1 MCWARALVLSLS
13 PTALLHSGHPH
24 SSSPSSKP
32 AYQFSFFE
40 PDPFAGTCVGPDLVG
55 MGGSGRLLH
64 GSSSSD
70 VLRPDLLPGSAHFWT
85 KPGPTLGWPAV
96 QGIGHPCSGGF
107 RAVTGGL
114 TQHWWLSHRDRGG
127 PCLLLPGGRLS
138 QPAWRQEAAADPQLP
153 VSADSLPHPP
163 PQMALHPMGGTLPA
177 AAHRGPL
184 LTGNCYWMPQ
194 RRTPITCPSPRSS
207 QDPCSGEDDLTQSRV
222 PHPTPGLR
230 RSCLSWRPGPGPGP
244 LP

>member
-1 MCWARALVLSLS
+1 MSLLSREPAPSWVCWARALVLSLS
-13 PTALLHSGHPH
+13 PTALLHSWHPH

-32 AYQFSFFE
+32 ACQLDLFE
-40 PDPFAGTCVGPDLVG
+40 PDPFAGTCVGPDRVG

-70 VLRPDLLPGSAHFWT
+70 VLRPDLLPGSAHFWA

-127 PCLLLPGGRLS
+127 PCLLLPGGRLP

-163 PQMALHPMGGTLPA
+163 PQMALHPMGGYPASCSSAWAPPHRKLLLDAPAEDPNYLPL
-177 AAHRGPL
+177 PEE
-184 LTGNCYWMPQ
+184 Q
-194 RRTPITCPSPRSS
+194 
-207 QDPCSGEDDLTQSRV
+207 
-222 PHPTPGLR
+222 
-230 RSCLSWRPGPGPGP
+230 PGP
-244 LP
+244 LQR